1 MNSICEAYDSFRR
14 MGLYQAVYFRKI
26 TAHAYT
32 QEAKSG
38 KPKDG
43 AKLFSLYNQHQNL

>member
-14 MGLYQAVYFRKI
+14 MGLYQSIYFIKI
-26 TAHAYT
+26 TALPYT
-32 QEAKSG
+32 EEAKSG

-43 AKLFSLYNQHQNL
+43 VKPFSLYKQHQNL